1 MKNTMNKISALLVLS
16 LFVVAMVPAVIA
28 GPADDAKTLNANFL
42 KRAEVAK
49 NQIGKTTNHVKNL
62 AQDVRKTLDLVRKR
76 DSVSRDDAV
85 EVQNKLVKLLDGI
98 QDEMETLKKGVDN
111 SCIDNDKG
119 NAYLDDVIA
128 KAENLK
134 ADVQALDPQT
144 ATRDDLNS
152 VLNNIR
158 NFWNDEFKGA
168 IYVATGRAGACKAE
182 WVLGS
187 VDTLIIRTT
196 EIIDEVDAKSV
207 KDVSGARVLISEM
220 EADQAKLEAEYDRL
234 QNGWSNIQNY
244 QDAYALSKNVND
256 FIKNKAIPETKR
268 IHASAVNEYRI
279 LTA

>member
-28 GPADDAKTLNANFL
+28 GPADDAKALNANFL
-42 KRAEVAK
+42 NRAEVAK
-49 NQIGKTTNHVKNL
+49 NQIGKTTKHVKDL

-76 DSVSRDDAV
+76 NSVSRDDA
-85 EVQNKLVKLLDGI
+85 EAVQNKLVNLLDGI
-98 QDEMETLKKGVDN
+98 QDEMETLKNGVDN
-111 SCIDNDKG
+111 SCINNDKG

-152 VLNNIR
+152 VLSKMR
-158 NFWNDEFKGA
+158 NFWNNEFKGA
-168 IYVATGRAGACKAE
+168 VYVATGRAGHCKAQ

-187 VDTLIIRTT
+187 ADTLILRTT
-196 EIIDEVDAKSV
+196 EIIDEVDAKGV
-207 KDVSGARVLISEM
+207 KDVAGARALISEM
-220 EADQAKLEAEYDRL
+220 EADQAKLEAQYEKL
-234 QNGWSNIQNY
+234 QNSWSNVNNY

-268 IHASAVNEYRI
+268 IHASAVEEYRI